1 MTRQI
6 ANAAGLPVLDMA
18 LSPDVHDPLAY
29 ATQLTPEQR
38 QQRIV
43 VCVRGLDNLLPLH
56 ENGQPTRPERW
67 PEVQTQVARTLDLR
81 RDWLG
86 HMPHVFLV
94 WANLPMLGVLREFAP
109 NFMSQARGVFDLRD
123 LDDTQ
128 TQLPERSLE
137 RLPHGEVSVPDADT
151 LRREWALVTEQL
163 AALKGENIPPDL
175 ALRVLRL
182 QTDAQRM
189 GVALAD
195 PPDVARVIDALRAD
209 PAATL
214 AQGNRFYELDQV
226 NDAVELYTRALEGY
240 RTKKDHRGE
249 SIA

>member
-1 MTRQI
+1 MSSPAVELRQSHPPGLDFAKLSNLVRLSTSGAFAVVLYDQPNTPLPMTRQI

-56 ENGQPTRPERW
+56 ENGQPTQPERW

-94 WANLPMLGVLREFAP
+94 WATAPMLGVLREFAP

-163 AALKGENIPPDL
+163 AALKGENKI
-175 ALRVLRL
+175 
-182 QTDAQRM
+182 
-189 GVALAD
+189 G
-195 PPDVARVIDALRAD
+195 RAH
-209 PAATL
+209 
-214 AQGNRFYELDQV
+214 V
-226 NDAVELYTRALEGY
+226 
-240 RTKKDHRGE
+240 
-249 SIA
+249 